1 MVDPMEDLKLREMEA
16 EMALFEQEVL
26 GGTLTSQ
33 GRPVISSNTYQQV
46 RDKQA
51 RSTSLTVCVLPP
63 PSLSLHA
70 VVPPMRPP
78 PRPAFV
84 PHVLL
89 RPAAT
94 ALSQRPPL
102 LRPPLRPP
110 PFMPM
115 PPRPHGMMGPP
126 PPIGPMGL
134 PPGPPMGGM
143 MSSAVVE
150 APPKLNPSVIQAG
163 PTVYLAAPVKA
174 TAPEEGHS
182 HAAQEKKESGV
193 AATKVDDSTII
204 GPVMPPPAPHEP
216 PINSES
222 SEEKPAKKNRPEK
235 VKKIL
240 RSAAG
245 ITWEDASLMDWDP
258 NDFRI
263 FCGDLGNEVSDDTLA
278 RAFSRYPTFLRAK
291 VVRDKRSGKTKG
303 YGFVSFKDPND
314 FVRAMREMNGKYV
327 GSRPIKL
334 RKSTWRDRNMDI
346 VRKKNKEKKKLG
358 LK

>member
-1 MVDPMEDLKLREMEA
+1 
-16 EMALFEQEVL
+16 
-26 GGTLTSQ
+26 
-33 GRPVISSNTYQQV
+33 RPVISSNTYHQVQQSLL
-46 RDKQA
+46 QA
-51 RSTSLTVCVLPP
+51 RAAAGPIPMPPLPP
-63 PSLSLHA
+63 F
-70 VVPPMRPP
+70 VPPMRPP

-89 RPAAT
+89 RPVLPHCSHALLPYSPRVAAAT
-94 ALSQRPPL
+94 ALSPRPPL

-174 TAPEEGHS
+174 TAPVPPS
-182 HAAQEKKESGV
+182 PITAQNPDCQ
-193 AATKVDDSTII
+193 VDDSTII

-216 PINSES
+216 PIANSES

-314 FVRAMREMNGKYV
+314 FVRAMREMNGVDAGKYV